1 MKAKYIIQLL
11 VCSLTSVLVSCSDSL
26 PYSEDAYNNTW
37 IDADP
42 LYISLGEDEFN
53 GQFIVNS
60 SHNWY
65 VYECSPWIN
74 VSNNYGYGYDFVSF
88 TVGEN
93 DDSSDRGGYI
103 TLRTDDAFSKEV
115 TVWVSQAPTVR
126 FEATMY
132 NTNYSAS
139 GDWWGLNISAGY
151 YRSWTITKSDSWVH
165 IGSSDNSSYSYSGKG
180 DECVYIYVDRNPYTY
195 SRSSTLTVKCGTK
208 SRNITITQD
217 GSAYNVPFTIS
228 SILIGN
234 TDYNGNFINNYG
246 SVIYSYQTRYLTPR
260 LYIDV
265 ITPGTYTI
273 YHKLYKPD
281 GTMSTGTNSPTG
293 YTNKKDVT
301 INRNTSYI
309 DMWGWG
315 NNNAGFWGAG
325 QYRWEFWYNGG
336 KIGEKTFTIY

>member
-1 MKAKYIIQLL
+1 MKAKNIIQLL
-11 VCSLTSVLVSCSDSL
+11 VCCLTSVLVSCSDSL
-26 PYSEDAYNNTW
+26 PYSEEAYNNTW

-42 LYISLGEDEFN
+42 LYISLGEDEFS
-53 GQFIVNS
+53 GEFTVNS

-65 VYECSPWIN
+65 VYECSSWITL
-74 VSNNYGYGYDFVSF
+74 SNTYGYGYDFVSF

-115 TVWVSQAPTVR
+115 TVWVSQAPTAQ
-126 FEATMY
+126 FEATMG
-132 NTNYSAS
+132 NTNYSAY
-139 GDWWGLNISAGY
+139 GDWWYLSVSARY
-151 YRSWTITKSDSWVH
+151 YRKWTITKSESWVH
-165 IGSSDNSSYSYSGKG
+165 LGSSYNTSNTYNGTGSES
-180 DECVYIYVDRNPYTY
+180 VRIYVDENPYSS

-208 SRNITITQD
+208 TKYITITQD

-293 YTNKKDVT
+293 YTNKQDVT